1 VINYYK
7 NACTQPETFKQ
18 LFCKELLFVYYDCPL
33 GSNRQDTWSELNY
46 ILYVVT
52 GKKAF
57 YAHPKS
63 WVIGAGSAVFVKKG
77 GCILEKIHGDDLCIM
92 AFFIPDSYIKSFILE
107 FKTLLQPA
115 DAMPEQSDILIP
127 LDVNEMMMAF
137 YDSVQPYFSAVVK
150 PPEALLE
157 LKFKEL
163 LFNIITNPKN
173 AILLNYLKS
182 LLLPQADTIP
192 PVVEANFFYN
202 LSLQDYATL
211 CNRSLS
217 SFKRDFQN
225 LYKMPPAKWLLQKRL
240 EFSKQ
245 LLLQAN
251 KTIVDV
257 ALESGFE
264 DSSHFSH
271 VFKKYFAVSPLRY
284 RQNLLASGNIQ

>member
-63 WVIGAGSAVFVKKG
+63 WVISAGSAVFVKKG
-77 GCILEKIHGDDLCIM
+77 GCILEKIHGEDLCLM
-92 AFFIPDSYIKSFILE
+92 AFFIPDSYIKSFLVE
-107 FKTLLQPA
+107 FKALLQPS
-115 DAMPEQSDILIP
+115 DALPEQSDILIP
-127 LDVNEMMMAF
+127 LDVNEMMLAF

-163 LFNIITNPKN
+163 LFNIITNPNN
-173 AILLNYLKS
+173 AILLNYLNT
-182 LLLPQADTIP
+182 LRLPQAQTISP
-192 PVVEANFFYN
+192 IIEANFFYN
-202 LSLQDYATL
+202 LSLQDYSTL

-225 LYKMPPAKWLLQKRL
+225 LYKMPPARWLLQKRL

-245 LLLQAN
+245 LLMQAD

-271 VFKKYFAVSPLRY
+271 VFKKHFAMSPLRY
-284 RQNLLASGNIQ
+284 RQNLLAPGSG